1 MVPLLRVGDLDG
13 ATLAALAEVDA
24 AATPENAQRLQTARQ
39 IDALLGILVAPLAFL
54 LLFGWAA
61 FSWLRYGRDPEYIDD
76 PSIYAAGPPAELTPA
91 LASMVLEGYPRRRA
105 LTSAV
110 LDLASRGEFVFKEEP
125 DSDYGKVGVQLGGQV
140 DARMRVINQQRP
152 IGKPERTILEQI
164 RVLGLG
170 DDDRYIRPVK
180 LRTLGEVV
188 GKFNEQVEASV
199 VDKGW
204 FRDRPRRVRNRW
216 IRRGIWEIVLG
227 VVVFFVAGFLPSG
240 GLTLVAL
247 AVIVAGIATLI
258 LAPAMPAR
266 TLAGAMLR
274 AMLAAYRRSLE
285 KTIALSRSLDAA
297 VEGARLPWLEAPDQL
312 LVWGTALGLQDELDA
327 LLARAV
333 EDVNSGAAPAG
344 STYLPVWYATS
355 AAASSGG
362 SGSGSTGGLT
372 SPVSG
377 LMSAS
382 AIPNFGAMFAV
393 LGTIGDSVVVSSSS
407 GGSSSSSSSSS
418 SSFGGGSSGGG
429 GGGAGGGF

>member
-1 MVPLLRVGDLDG
+1 M
-13 ATLAALAEVDA
+13 
-24 AATPENAQRLQTARQ
+24 
-39 IDALLGILVAPLAFL
+39 
-54 LLFGWAA
+54 
-61 FSWLRYGRDPEYIDD
+61 
-76 PSIYAAGPPAELTPA
+76 
-91 LASMVLEGYPRRRA
+91 
-105 LTSAV
+105 
-110 LDLASRGEFVFKEEP
+110 
-125 DSDYGKVGVQLGGQV
+125 
-140 DARMRVINQQRP
+140 
-152 IGKPERTILEQI
+152 
-164 RVLGLG
+164 
-170 DDDRYIRPVK
+170 
-180 LRTLGEVV
+180 
-188 GKFNEQVEASV
+188 
-199 VDKGW
+199 
-204 FRDRPRRVRNRW
+204 
-216 IRRGIWEIVLG
+216 LG

-333 EDVNSGAAPAG
+333 EDVNSGAVPAG

-407 GGSSSSSSSSS
+407 GGSGSSSSSSSQQLRRRQLGRRRRWRRRRLLS
-418 SSFGGGSSGGG
+418 PKLPARPGGRGPGSRPNPAPTPSEPPPR
-429 GGGAGGGF
+429 ASIQSRRVTKPVAMFLLSPSRERLRADRTPRFSACD